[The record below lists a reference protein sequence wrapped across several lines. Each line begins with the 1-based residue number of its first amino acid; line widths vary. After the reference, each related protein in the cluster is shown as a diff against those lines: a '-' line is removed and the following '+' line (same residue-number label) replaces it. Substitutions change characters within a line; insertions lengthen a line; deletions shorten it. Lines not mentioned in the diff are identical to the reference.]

1 MCVAFIRFHQLP
13 AEDHTRTPKT
23 TGGFGPVTNPSASR
37 GGSAQLNERRRTMP
51 MLPMIEAVLRTH
63 YRLLRVPLAV
73 FEQHLSRPAGQGSAV
88 HSACR
93 QVLIT
98 CDRTAAHVLR
108 DGTVGHAADRA
119 EQRHTAD
126 RHAHARKQHDRD
138 LRDAA
143 VLDEHRRRFVDSHY
157 RAGHTS
163 PPAHSSETPP
173 KAADGSVEQR

>member
-1 MCVAFIRFHQLP
+1 
-13 AEDHTRTPKT
+13 
-23 TGGFGPVTNPSASR
+23 
-37 GGSAQLNERRRTMP
+37 MP

-108 DGTVGHAADRA
+108 DGTAGHAADRT

-126 RHAHARKQHDRD
+126 RHARPETTRPRPAGRSST
-138 LRDAA
+138 
-143 VLDEHRRRFVDSHY
+143 RR
-157 RAGHTS
+157 A
-163 PPAHSSETPP
+163 PPSIPRQPLPGWTHLATGPFIGDTTESR
-173 KAADGSVEQR
+173 QR